1 MQFIILSRLNNIT
14 TNSSA
19 VRYLRVSALYYARQ
33 MAANKASGKPAP
45 LLPFLFKKKS
55 VSQKKRNF
63 NIRRNKNIN
72 ENNRTEILNFRVT
85 KEEKQLIEDKAF
97 IKYDTLAPYLRD
109 CALDK
114 EILVIPGLS
123 GIQDELNAIGNNL
136 NQLTRAAN
144 SGMCS
149 VVDLTEMRKEV
160 ADIWQLL
167 NSALQKYLFV

>member
-1 MQFIILSRLNNIT
+1 MLGNERYVTCDDAILW
-14 TNSSA
+14 
-19 VRYLRVSALYYARQ
+19 YLRVSALYYARQ

-85 KEEKQLIEDKAF
+85 KEEKRLIEDKAF

-114 EILVIPGLS
+114 EIFVIPGLS
-123 GIQDELNAIGNNL
+123 GIQDELSAICNNL
-136 NQLTRAAN
+136 NQLTRAVN

-149 VVDLTEMRKEV
+149 AVDLTEMRKEV
-160 ADIWQLL
+160 AGIWQLL
-167 NSALQKYLFV
+167 NSALQKYLLV

>member
-1 MQFIILSRLNNIT
+1 MFFTVLSKADTEVDAL
-14 TNSSA
+14 
-19 VRYLRVSALYYARQ
+19 VSASFGFVLRSPNGSEQSLWA
-33 MAANKASGKPAP
+33 KPKP

-63 NIRRNKNIN
+63 NIRRYKNIN
-72 ENNRTEILNFRVT
+72 ENNRTEILNFRVS
-85 KEEKQLIEDKAF
+85 KEEKRIIEDKAF

-136 NQLTRAAN
+136 NQLTRAVN

-149 VVDLTEMRKEV
+149 AVDLSEMRKEV
-160 ADIWQLL
+160 AGIWQLL
-167 NSALQKYLFV
+167 NSALQKYLLV

>member
-1 MQFIILSRLNNIT
+1 M
-14 TNSSA
+14 
-19 VRYLRVSALYYARQ
+19 
-33 MAANKASGKPAP
+33 
-45 LLPFLFKKKS
+45 
-55 VSQKKRNF
+55 
-63 NIRRNKNIN
+63 
-72 ENNRTEILNFRVT
+72 NFRVS
-85 KEEKQLIEDKAF
+85 KEEKRLIEEKAF

-123 GIQDELNAIGNNL
+123 GIQNELNAIGNNL

-167 NSALQKYLFV
+167 NSALQKYLLV